1 MKNLSESILHNIHK
15 SEEINIKQLKLFEES
30 GVIDDFL
37 SRKLDT
43 ICNKVRASRRT
54 ILSEVDW
61 KPAEENSFY
70 IMPEINY
77 DDEDD
82 EESLE
87 SLEDLEDIIMDVA
100 TKYFP
105 EAEVYKEGN
114 WYLLKLD
121 EDDFLDESV
130 SRNSRKVSK
139 NVNARRIK
147 ESENLTARV
156 TYHSEDGTRDYI
168 AGRLSD
174 GRYFLIS
181 QQEQITVSDKDLP
194 KLAKKDMDDFRYDED
209 GDKEFVEALEN
220 GTKLDKNSDLAKIII
235 NASRKHLD
243 DGCYLLSES
252 AKLSKNVSHN
262 LNTKSRRKA
271 KKLNEGEK
279 YSYITGANDY
289 EDVYNSEANTDV
301 LFILKEIER
310 YFNESSEFVK
320 NVMSSDEAINYQ
332 FPSGEANMLKQS
344 ADKIAEVRNTIDK
357 WYSEKY

>member
-1 MKNLSESILHNIHK
+1 MNKTKNLSESIMKNLKESADNDSVVTVRIDYADD
-15 SEEINIKQLKLFEES
+15 SIELTEENIKKEIKKYLPNARIVVISSKNGRWPEVEITDKYNNLKSYISDTYLGGFDEDRD
-30 GVIDDFL
+30 IDDFL
-37 SRKLDT
+37 
-43 ICNKVRASRRT
+43 V
-54 ILSEVDW
+54 
-61 KPAEENSFY
+61 
-70 IMPEINY
+70 
-77 DDEDD
+77 
-82 EESLE
+82 
-87 SLEDLEDIIMDVA
+87 
-100 TKYFP
+100 
-105 EAEVYKEGN
+105 
-114 WYLLKLD
+114 
-121 EDDFLDESV
+121 ESV

-174 GRYFLIS
+174 GRYFLIG

-209 GDKEFVEALEN
+209 GDKEFIEALEN
-220 GTKLDKNSDLAKIII
+220 GTTLDKNSDLAKIII

-252 AKLSKNVSHN
+252 AKLSKNISHN

-301 LFILKEIER
+301 LFILKELER

>member
-1 MKNLSESILHNIHK
+1 MKNLSESILYNIRK
-15 SEEINIKQLKLFEES
+15 SEEINIKQLKLF
-30 GVIDDFL
+30 
-37 SRKLDT
+37 
-43 ICNKVRASRRT
+43 
-54 ILSEVDW
+54 
-61 KPAEENSFY
+61 
-70 IMPEINY
+70 
-77 DDEDD
+77 
-82 EESLE
+82 
-87 SLEDLEDIIMDVA
+87 
-100 TKYFP
+100 
-105 EAEVYKEGN
+105 
-114 WYLLKLD
+114 
-121 EDDFLDESV
+121 
-130 SRNSRKVSK
+130 
-139 NVNARRIK
+139 K

-156 TYHSEDGTRDYI
+156 TYHDEDGTRDYI

-174 GRYFLIS
+174 GRYFLIG

-194 KLAKKDMDDFRYDED
+194 SLAKKDMDDFRYDED
-209 GDKEFVEALEN
+209 GDKEFIEALEN
-220 GTKLDKNSDLAKIII
+220 GTTLDKNSDLAKIII
-235 NASRKHLD
+235 NASRKYLE

-252 AKLSKNVSHN
+252 AKLSKNISRN

-301 LFILKEIER
+301 LFILEELER

-344 ADKIAEVRNTIDK
+344 ADKIAEVRNTIDR

>member
-1 MKNLSESILHNIHK
+1 MKNLSESIMKNLKESADNDRIVK
-15 SEEINIKQLKLFEES
+15 VRVDYADDSIELTEENIKKEIKKYLPNARIAVIHSKNGRWPEVEITDKYNDLKSYISDIYLGGFDEDRD
-30 GVIDDFL
+30 IDDFL
-37 SRKLDT
+37 
-43 ICNKVRASRRT
+43 V
-54 ILSEVDW
+54 
-61 KPAEENSFY
+61 
-70 IMPEINY
+70 
-77 DDEDD
+77 
-82 EESLE
+82 
-87 SLEDLEDIIMDVA
+87 
-100 TKYFP
+100 
-105 EAEVYKEGN
+105 
-114 WYLLKLD
+114 
-121 EDDFLDESV
+121 ESV

-209 GDKEFVEALEN
+209 GDREFIEALEN

-252 AKLSKNVSHN
+252 AKLSKSVSRN
-262 LNTKSRRKA
+262 LSTKSRRKA

-301 LFILKEIER
+301 LFILKELER

-320 NVMSSDEAINYQ
+320 NVMSTDEAINYK

>member
-15 SEEINIKQLKLFEES
+15 SEDINIKQLKLFEES
-30 GVIDDFL
+30 GVVDDVL

-43 ICNKVRASRRT
+43 ICNEVRISGRT
-54 ILSEVDW
+54 ILRDVDW
-61 KPAEENSFY
+61 KTAGENSFY
-70 IMPEINY
+70 IMPEIDD

-87 SLEDLEDIIMDVA
+87 SLEDTIIDVA

-105 EAEVYKEGN
+105 EAEVYKEGS
-114 WYLLKLD
+114 WYLLQLYED
-121 EDDFLDESV
+121 EDDFLVESV
-130 SRNSRKVSK
+130 SRNSRK
-139 NVNARRIK
+139 
-147 ESENLTARV
+147 E
-156 TYHSEDGTRDYI
+156 
-168 AGRLSD
+168 
-174 GRYFLIS
+174 
-181 QQEQITVSDKDLP
+181 
-194 KLAKKDMDDFRYDED
+194 
-209 GDKEFVEALEN
+209 
-220 GTKLDKNSDLAKIII
+220 
-235 NASRKHLD
+235 
-243 DGCYLLSES
+243 
-252 AKLSKNVSHN
+252 SKNVSHN

-301 LFILKEIER
+301 LFILKELER

-344 ADKIAEVRNTIDK
+344 ADKIAEVRNAIDK